1 MNREKVATMQYK
13 KVRIRPIARRIE
25 PSGQELLPID
35 DRWLIENCSKEK
47 VTLVNPRTNHVLTLG
62 ADHIKE
68 YMTDHEG
75 GSDGFLVLKSQVI
88 LKGCGVYAEPL
99 TAANAVDRFLS
110 PTQIRNC

>member
-1 MNREKVATMQYK
+1 MHYK

-25 PSGQELLPID
+25 PSGRELPPID
-35 DRWLIENCSKEK
+35 DQWLIENTSKEK
-47 VTLVNPRTNHVLTLG
+47 VTLVNPRTNHILTVG

-88 LKGCGVYAEPL
+88 LKGTSVHVEPL
-99 TAANAVDRFLS
+99 VHGDVAERYVR
-110 PTQIRNC
+110 R